1 MIIQRFISILFLFI
15 LLAFQSSCTSTRNE
29 EEIYIGFS
37 QCISSDQWRKDM
49 NHSMMVQTS
58 LYPNINLK
66 ISEANRSIEKQI
78 AQIEDFIEE
87 DVDVLLVSPLETKK
101 IVPIIERAYEK
112 GIPVILIDRKIDSD
126 KYTAFV
132 GADNIAVGR
141 MAASYIAS
149 SAADNISVLEIKG
162 TDNSSPTIE
171 RSLGFNQIA
180 REVDNIESVFTIEN
194 YTDEQFS
201 RILDT
206 LDVSKTDYVFSFND
220 ILARSAWQVAENKG
234 LADDLKFVGVDGLV
248 GPDGGINM
256 VLDGRLQ
263 ATVLYPTGGAEAIKL
278 ARRVY
283 AGEQVPK
290 NNSLNI
296 TLIDKLNADIMKNQ
310 YEKINEQQLE
320 LEKQLQAIEQQ
331 EEKYYVQNNLLKI
344 AMALL
349 AVILSLAIY
358 SIYSIRIIRR
368 KNKELQLTN
377 EKVVNQRNK
386 IKSIAEEIKRVNKA
400 KINFFTGI
408 SHEFKT
414 PLTLIMSSLESIY
427 MDLKGHKSR
436 HQSDLDVISRNS
448 KRLLRL
454 INNLLDFRRIEDEKF
469 NLKVSK
475 TNLLEFSEKVS
486 MDFKKEA
493 KKRSISFEISSNDKD
508 LNVYIDRNLMDKV
521 YFNLLS
527 NAFKFTPDNGSIKIH
542 LDHQENKN
550 IVNIHFKDSGIGIPE
565 NEKGQ
570 LFKPFFKAANN
581 NKKSSGIGLNITK
594 QFVELHKGNIEVN
607 SHQGTEFVI
616 SLPTTKDQFSSD
628 QIISTVDNEQPIYF
642 DDDFELE
649 ENNDLIPASE
659 EGDQD
664 QYSILIIEDNYDL
677 SRFLNNKLGKKYRT
691 HLSDGSD
698 ALEKAFVHIPDIIIC
713 DINLPDKDGFEIC
726 ETLKKDLRTSHIPTI
741 ILTALGDRESY
752 LKGLES
758 GADLYLTKPFSF
770 AILLQSL
777 KSLLY
782 NREKLRYYYTNNLF
796 KLEKENKFSNSE
808 QEFISRLNNLIKEH
822 LDHSDFTVEKLAEE
836 LNVSRVQLY
845 RKVKAL
851 LGTNISDYINNYK
864 LENAKRYIE
873 NTDLSVSEI
882 AYKCGFSTP
891 NYFSTS
897 FKNKYGASPASYRK
911 SYNESN

>member
-1 MIIQRFISILFLFI
+1 MIQQKQPIFLLI
-15 LLAFQSSCTSTRNE
+15 VLLLTFYSSCDTNKNE
-29 EEIYIGFS
+29 DEIYIGFS

-66 ISEANRSIEKQI
+66 ISEANRSVEKQI

-87 DVDVLLVSPLETKK
+87 DVDVLLVSPLETEK
-101 IVPIIERAYEK
+101 IVPVIERAYNK

-149 SAADNISVLEIKG
+149 SADSNIKVLEIKG
-162 TDNSSPTIE
+162 TDNSSPTLE
-171 RSLGFNQIA
+171 RSLGFNQVA
-180 REVDNIESVFTIEN
+180 DRLDNISNVYTIEN
-194 YTDEQFS
+194 YTDDQFS

-206 LDVSKTDYVFSFND
+206 LDASKIDYVFSFND
-220 ILARSAWQVAENKG
+220 ILARSAWQVAENKS

-296 TLIDKLNADIMKNQ
+296 TLIDRLNADIMKNQ

-320 LEKQLQAIEQQ
+320 LEKQLQAIEEQ

-349 AVILSLAIY
+349 AIILSLAIY

-368 KNKELQLTN
+368 KNRELQLTN
-377 EKVVNQRNK
+377 EEVIKQRNK

-400 KINFFTGI
+400 KINFFTGV

-493 KKRSISFEISSNDKD
+493 KKRSINFEISSNDKD

-527 NAFKFTPDNGSIKIH
+527 NAFKFTPDNGSIKIKIDH
-542 LDHQENKN
+542 LRKGNLVK
-550 IVNIHFKDSGIGIPE
+550 IYFKDSGIGIPE
-565 NEKGQ
+565 NEKEQ
-570 LFKPFFKAANN
+570 LFKPFFKASNN
-581 NKKSSGIGLNITK
+581 NKNSSGIGLNITK
-594 QFVELHKGNIEVN
+594 QFVELHKGDIEVK
-607 SHQGTEFVI
+607 SHQGTEVVI
-616 SLPTTKDQFSSD
+616 SLPTTKNQFSSG
-628 QIISTVDNEQPIYF
+628 QIISSTDDPQPSYF
-642 DDDFELE
+642 EADFGLE
-649 ENNDLIPASE
+649 ENEGLIPTLVA
-659 EGDQD
+659 GDQD

-677 SRFLNNKLGKKYRT
+677 SRFLNKKLGKHYKTY
-691 HLSDGSD
+691 LSDGSD
-698 ALEKAFVHIPDIIIC
+698 ALEKAFEHIPDIIIC
-713 DINLPDKDGFEIC
+713 DINLPEKDGFEIC
-726 ETLKKDLRTSHIPTI
+726 ETLKNDLRTSHIPTI

-770 AILLQSL
+770 AILVQSL

-808 QEFISRLNNLIKEH
+808 QDFISRLNHLIKEH
-822 LDHSDFTVEKLAEE
+822 LDHSDFTVERLAEE

-851 LGTNISDYINNYK
+851 LGLNISDYINNYK
-864 LENAKRYIE
+864 LESAKMMLE
-873 NTDLSVSEI
+873 DTDLSVSEI

-897 FKNKYGASPASYRK
+897 FKNKYGSSPAFYRK
-911 SYNESN
+911 SYKG

>member
-1 MIIQRFISILFLFI
+1 MIQQKQPIFLLI
-15 LLAFQSSCTSTRNE
+15 VLLLVFFSSCDTNKNK

-66 ISEANRSIEKQI
+66 ISEANRSVEKQI

-101 IVPIIERAYEK
+101 IVPVIERAYEK

-149 SAADNISVLEIKG
+149 SADSEIKVLEIKG
-162 TDNSSPTIE
+162 TDNSSPTLE
-171 RSLGFNQIA
+171 RSLGFNQIT

-194 YTDEQFS
+194 YTDDQFS
-201 RILDT
+201 KILDT
-206 LDVSKTDYVFSFND
+206 LDLSDTDYVFAFND
-220 ILARSAWQVAENKG
+220 ILARSAWQIAENKG
-234 LADDLKFVGVDGLV
+234 LAGNLKFVGVDGLV

-256 VLDGRLQ
+256 VLDGKLQ

-283 AGEQVPK
+283 AGEQIPK

-296 TLIDKLNADIMKNQ
+296 TLIDRLNADIMKNQ

-320 LEKQLQAIEQQ
+320 LEKQLQAIEEQ

-368 KNKELQLTN
+368 KNRELQLTN
-377 EKVVNQRNK
+377 EKVINQRNK

-400 KINFFTGI
+400 KINFFTGV

-427 MDLKGHKSR
+427 MDLKGHKSK
-436 HQSDLDVISRNS
+436 HHSDLEVISRNS

-475 TNLLEFSEKVS
+475 TNLIEFSEKVS
-486 MDFKKEA
+486 MDFKREA
-493 KKRSISFEISSNDKD
+493 KKRSINFVISSNNED
-508 LNVYIDRNLMDKV
+508 LEIYIDRNLMDKV

-527 NAFKFTPDNGSIKIH
+527 NAFKFTPDRGIIKIEIDH
-542 LDHQENKN
+542 LKN
-550 IVNIHFKDSGIGIPE
+550 EKMVKIHFKDSGIGIPE
-565 NEKGQ
+565 DEKEQ

-581 NKKSSGIGLNITK
+581 NKNSSGIGLNITK
-594 QFVELHKGNIEVN
+594 QFVELHQGDIEVK
-607 SHQGTEFVI
+607 SHQGTEFII

-628 QIISTVDNEQPIYF
+628 QIITSANNQQPSYLENDYEIEDNNG
-642 DDDFELE
+642 LM
-649 ENNDLIPASE
+649 PATDKQ
-659 EGDQD
+659 DQD

-677 SRFLNNKLGKKYRT
+677 SRFLNNKLGKEYMT
-691 HLSDGSD
+691 YLSDGSD
-698 ALEKAFVHIPDIIIC
+698 ALEKAFEHIPDIIIC
-713 DINLPDKDGFEIC
+713 DINLPEKDGFEIC
-726 ETLKKDLRTSHIPTI
+726 EILKKDLRTSHIPTI
-741 ILTALGDRESY
+741 ILTALGDKESY
-752 LKGLES
+752 LKGLEC

-796 KLEKENKFSNSE
+796 KLEKENKFSNNE

-822 LDHSDFTVEKLAEE
+822 LDHSDFTVERLAEE

-851 LGTNISDYINNYK
+851 LDMNISDYINKYK
-864 LENAKRYIE
+864 LESAKMFLE
-873 NTDLSVSEI
+873 DTNLSVSEI

-897 FKNKYGASPASYRK
+897 FKNKFGASPASYRK
-911 SYNESN
+911 SYNNSN

>member
-1 MIIQRFISILFLFI
+1 
-15 LLAFQSSCTSTRNE
+15 
-29 EEIYIGFS
+29 
-37 QCISSDQWRKDM
+37 M

-66 ISEANRSIEKQI
+66 ISEANRSVDKQI
-78 AQIEDFIEE
+78 AQIEDFIDEG
-87 DVDVLLVSPLETKK
+87 VDVLLVSPLETKK
-101 IVPIIERAYEK
+101 IVPVIERAYDK
-112 GIPVILIDRKIDSD
+112 GIPVILIDRKIESD
-126 KYTAFV
+126 KYTSFV

-149 SAADNISVLEIKG
+149 SAAENVSVLEIKG

-180 REVDNIESVFTIEN
+180 KEVDNIENVYTIEN
-194 YTDEQFS
+194 YTDDQFS
-201 RILDT
+201 KILDT
-206 LDVSKTDYVFSFND
+206 LDVSATQYVFSFND

-234 LADDLKFVGVDGLV
+234 LEDDLKFVGVDGLV

-256 VLDGRLQ
+256 VLDGRLR

-283 AGEQVPK
+283 AGEQVLK

-320 LEKQLQAIEQQ
+320 LEKQLQAIDLQ
-331 EEKYYVQNNLLKI
+331 EEKYYAQNNLLKI

-368 KNKELQLTN
+368 KNKELQVTN
-377 EKVVNQRNK
+377 DKVVYQKNK
-386 IKSIAEEIKRVNKA
+386 LESIAEEIRRVNKA
-400 KINFFTGI
+400 KINFFTGV

-427 MDLKGHKSR
+427 MELKGSKSKY
-436 HQSDLDVISRNS
+436 QTDLEVISRNS

-454 INNLLDFRRIEDEKF
+454 VNNLLDFRRIEDEKF
-469 NLKVSK
+469 NLKVSQ

-493 KKRSISFEISSNDKD
+493 KKRSITFEIESNNKD
-508 LNVYIDRNLMDKV
+508 LSVYIDQNLMDKV

-527 NAFKFTPDNGSIKIH
+527 NAFKFTPDHGIIKIKIQH
-542 LDHQENKN
+542 VKEDDLVK
-550 IVNIHFKDSGIGIPE
+550 IHFIDSGIGIPE
-565 NEKGQ
+565 NEVKQ
-570 LFKPFFKAANN
+570 LFQPFFKATNN
-581 NKKSSGIGLNITK
+581 AKNSSGVGLNITK
-594 QFVELHKGNIEVN
+594 QFVELHHGNIKVK
-607 SHQGTEFVI
+607 SHQGTEFII
-616 SLPTTKDQFSSD
+616 SLPTTKTHFSKD
-628 QIISTVDNEQPIYF
+628 QIISLDNNHQPPYF
-642 DDDFELE
+642 ENEFELD
-649 ENNDLIPASE
+649 ENSTVIPSITS
-659 EGDQD
+659 GDEN

-677 SRFLNNKLGKKYRT
+677 SRFLNNKLGKYYKT
-691 HLSDGSD
+691 FLSNGTD
-698 ALEKAFVHIPDIIIC
+698 AIEKAFEHIPDIIIC
-713 DINLPDKDGFEIC
+713 DLHLPDKDGFEIC

-741 ILTALGDRESY
+741 ILTALGDKESY

-796 KLEKENKFSNSE
+796 KVEKNNKFSNKE
-808 QEFISRLNNLIKEH
+808 QDFISRLNYLIKEN
-822 LDHSDFTVEKLAEE
+822 LDHSDFSVEKLAAE

-851 LGTNISDYINNYK
+851 LGMNISDYINNYK
-864 LENAKRYIE
+864 LENAKIMLE
-873 NTDLSVSEI
+873 DTELSISEI
-882 AYKCGFSTP
+882 AYKNGFSTP
-891 NYFSTS
+891 NYYSTS
-897 FKNKYGASPASYRK
+897 FKNKYGISPASYRK
-911 SYNESN
+911 SYNKAN

>member
-1 MIIQRFISILFLFI
+1 
-15 LLAFQSSCTSTRNE
+15 
-29 EEIYIGFS
+29 
-37 QCISSDQWRKDM
+37 M

-66 ISEANRSIEKQI
+66 ISEADRSVERQI
-78 AQIEDFIEE
+78 NQIEGFIEE
-87 DVDVLLVSPLETKK
+87 GVDILIVSPLETKR
-101 IVPIIERAYEK
+101 IVPVIEKAYER
-112 GIPVILIDRKIDSD
+112 GIPVILVDRKIDSD

-149 SAADNISVLEIKG
+149 SAANDLRVLEIKG
-162 TDNSSPTIE
+162 TDNSSPTLE

-180 REVDNIESVFTIEN
+180 ERVGNIENVFTIEN
-194 YTDEQFS
+194 YTDNKFS
-201 RILDT
+201 QILDT
-206 LDVSKTDYVFSFND
+206 LDVSKTDYVFAFND

-234 LADDLKFVGVDGLV
+234 MARELKFVGVDGLV

-368 KNKELQLTN
+368 KNRELQQTN

-400 KINFFTGI
+400 KINFFTGV

-427 MDLKGHKSR
+427 MDLKGNKSR

-469 NLKVSK
+469 NLKVSQ
-475 TNLLEFSEKVS
+475 TNLFEFSKKVS

-493 KKRSISFEISSNDKD
+493 KKRSITFEIECNDED
-508 LNVYIDRNLMDKV
+508 LAIYIDRNLMDKV

-527 NAFKFTPDNGSIKIH
+527 NAFKFTPDHGSIKIKILH
-542 LDHQENKN
+542 FKNENVVK
-550 IVNIHFKDSGIGIPE
+550 IHFIDSGIGIPE
-565 NEKGQ
+565 NEIEQ
-570 LFKPFFKAANN
+570 LFQPFFKATNN
-581 NKKSSGIGLNITK
+581 NKNSSGIGLNITK
-594 QFVELHKGNIEVN
+594 QFVGLHKGDIEVK
-607 SHQGTEFVI
+607 SHQGTEFII
-616 SLPTTKDQFSSD
+616 SLPTTKNQFSSD
-628 QIISTVDNEQPIYF
+628 QIILSEDNLQPSYF
-642 DDDFELE
+642 EEEFELE
-649 ENNDLIPASE
+649 ENSELIPTSKE
-659 EGDQD
+659 EGEN
-664 QYSILIIEDNYDL
+664 QYSILIIEDNYEL
-677 SRFLNNKLGKKYRT
+677 SRFLNNKLGKEYRT
-691 HLSDGSD
+691 YLSNGTD
-698 ALEKAFVHIPDIIIC
+698 AIEKAFEHIPDIIIC

-726 ETLKKDLRTSHIPTI
+726 EILKKDLRTSHIPTV

-770 AILLQSL
+770 AILTQSL

-796 KLEKENKFSNSE
+796 KLEKDNKFSNNE
-808 QEFISRLNNLIKEH
+808 QDFISQLNSLIKEH
-822 LDHSDFTVEKLAEE
+822 LDHSDFTVESLAEE

-851 LGTNISDYINNYK
+851 LGMNISDYINNYK
-864 LENAKRYIE
+864 LESAKMMLE
-873 NTDLSVSEI
+873 DTDLSVSEI

-911 SYNESN
+911 SYKS